1 MNEMLGYVFG
11 SLENNRRDILNLK
24 KCMNNQIKI
33 NKLNVFS
40 GFCSIAAILCF
51 QKYND
56 MKIKKLEE
64 EIELLKGQNTNEMEG

>member
-40 GFCSIAAILCF
+40 GFCSIAAIWHHSICNVDDFCSLNNF
-51 QKYND
+51 AF
-56 MKIKKLEE
+56 IR
-64 EIELLKGQNTNEMEG
+64 

>member
-33 NKLNVFS
+33 NKLKRASRVPY
-40 GFCSIAAILCF
+40 IWILEAF
-51 QKYND
+51 
-56 MKIKKLEE
+56 
-64 EIELLKGQNTNEMEG
+64 

>member
-24 KCMNNQIKI
+24 KCINNQIKI

-40 GFCSIAAILCF
+40 GFCTVAAMMCF

-56 MKIKKLEE
+56 AKIKKLEE

>member
-1 MNEMLGYVFG
+1 MNEMLSYVFG

-64 EIELLKGQNTNEMEG
+64 EIELLKGQNINEMEG

>member
-33 NKLNVFS
+33 NKLHVFS